1 MIGIVLDMLAMD
13 DFCNI
18 SEEIEIAKGKYK
30 APLTIKE
37 GYNQAIRKSKWLQK
51 Q

>member
-37 GYNQAIRKSKWLQK
+37 GYNQAIRKAKWHK
-51 Q
+51 K